1 MILSRTAIGL
11 GAAAL
16 TLAVTGTAASAVE
29 ITTATST
36 DGDALAV
43 SGGDA
48 RPGTTVVVT
57 GATGS
62 GPEIDVASCEAPV
75 GAGGTWSCD
84 LTGLR
89 PGAWTLNAAGT
100 DADGH
105 AETTPLRDLQ
115 VGAAGPP
122 AEPPALATTG
132 GSPDTP
138 LAVAGAALL
147 LLGAGVLHRVRRLR
161 VPKPQQQTAEH

>member
-1 MILSRTAIGL
+1 MILLRTAIGI
-11 GAAAL
+11 GSAAL
-16 TLAVTGTAASAVE
+16 TLALTGAAASAVE
-29 ITTATST
+29 ITTATPSGPT
-36 DGDALAV
+36 LAV

-62 GPEIDVASCEAPV
+62 GPEIDVASCDAPV
-75 GAGGTWSCD
+75 GAGGTWSCE

-105 AETTPLRDLQ
+105 AETTPLRGLQ
-115 VGAAGPP
+115 VGPGGPP
-122 AEPPALATTG
+122 VDPPELATTG
-132 GSPDTP
+132 DSPNTP

-147 LLGAGVLHRVRRLR
+147 ALGAGLLHRIRRLR
-161 VPKPQQQTAEH
+161 VAKPQ